1 MRGVKSDDDLIEVQ
15 MRYRP
20 VGDVLMGSVSSD
32 VPPEKRHREEIDADT
47 FVEWA
52 PRHDG
57 SRQLVGFEVLHA
69 RSRTD
74 EFHRISALPESVSEP
89 AARLVSATV
98 TDTSESLESAVQH
111 AADSTVEVRLG
122 ALLLDNTSPVERGE
136 ADDALALA
144 LSFRG
149 LAETLA
155 SLPGGADRARTQ
167 KLLSALAE
175 LAATLRTAD
184 GLPAPG
190 ATAAARASVRGG
202 LPLTDGER
210 STLTELLTMADFP
223 RAWIE
228 TDQRVRAFTAGL
240 SPGGRHN
247 T

>member
-1 MRGVKSDDDLIEVQ
+1 MRVMKSDDDLIEVQ

-32 VPPEKRHREEIDADT
+32 VPPEKRHREELDADT

-57 SRQLVGFEVLHA
+57 SRQLIGFEVLHA

-74 EFHRISALPESVSEP
+74 EFHRITALPDSVSEP

-98 TDTSESLESAVQH
+98 TDASEPLGSAVQQ
-111 AADSTVEVRLG
+111 AADSIVEVRLG
-122 ALLLDNTSPVERGE
+122 ALVLDDASPVERGE

-144 LSFRG
+144 LSFRA

-167 KLLSALAE
+167 KLLAALAE

-190 ATAAARASVRGG
+190 ATAAARAAIRGG
-202 LPLTDGER
+202 LPLTDSER
-210 STLTELLTMADFP
+210 SVLTELLTMADFP
-223 RAWIE
+223 HAWVE
-228 TDQRVRAFTAGL
+228 TDRRVRDFTVGL
-240 SPGGRHN
+240 SPGGRHH

>member
-1 MRGVKSDDDLIEVQ
+1 MRGMTSDDDLIEVQ

-74 EFHRISALPESVSEP
+74 EFHRISALPDSVSEP
-89 AARLVSATV
+89 AARLVSAIS
-98 TDTSESLESAVQH
+98 TDTFESLGSAVEH

-122 ALLLDNTSPVERGE
+122 ALVLDNASPVERGE

-144 LSFRG
+144 LSFRA

-155 SLPGGADRARTQ
+155 SLPGGTDRARTQ
-167 KLLSALAE
+167 ELLSALAE

-202 LPLTDGER
+202 LPLTDSER

-223 RAWIE
+223 HAWVE
-228 TDQRVRAFTAGL
+228 TDQRVRAFATGL
-240 SPGGRHN
+240 SPGGTHN

>member
-1 MRGVKSDDDLIEVQ
+1 MTSDDDLIEVQ
-15 MRYRP
+15 MSYRP

-32 VPPEKRHREEIDADT
+32 VPHEKRHREELDADT

-52 PRHDG
+52 PRQDG
-57 SRQLVGFEVLHA
+57 SRQLVGFEVMHA

-74 EFHRISALPESVSEP
+74 EFHRITALPDSVAGP
-89 AARLVSATV
+89 AAHLVSAV
-98 TDTSESLESAVQH
+98 SIDNSESLQSAVQR
-111 AADSTVEVRLG
+111 AADSTVEVRVG
-122 ALLLDNTSPVERGE
+122 ALVLDEGASIERGD
-136 ADDALALA
+136 ADEALALA
-144 LSFRG
+144 LSFRS

-155 SLPGGADRARTQ
+155 SLPGGSDRDRTQ

-190 ATAAARASVRGG
+190 ATAAARAAVRGG

-223 RAWIE
+223 HTWSE
-228 TDQRVRAFTAGL
+228 TDQQLRSFTAGL
-240 SPGGRHN
+240 SPGSAHH